1 MKKMFLGLMGFAVL
15 MLVLSCAGAK
25 AVTQEEVNSEFERVY
40 DTFRDEL
47 ILEGAKSYKVVQGD
61 TLSAITRGNYG
72 GKNGYFFPLIMLASS
87 DVVLD
92 PDLIEPGMQLIIP
105 DLEKNLND
113 PQARKKLR
121 EFLDEIAKIYNKKDR
136 EETRDRLK
144 ALAASL

>member
-1 MKKMFLGLMGFAVL
+1 MKKTFFVLTGLAAFMCVF
-15 MLVLSCAGAK
+15 SCASTDEF
-25 AVTQEEVNSEFERVY
+25 TQEKANSAFEKVY
-40 DTFRDEL
+40 DTFRDGL
-47 ILEGAKSYKVVQGD
+47 ILEGAKTYTVVQGD

-92 PDLIEPGMQLIIP
+92 PDLIEPGMALTIP

-113 PQARKKLR
+113 VQARKKLQ
-121 EFLDEIAKIYNKKDR
+121 EFLEQISRIYDKKGR
-136 EETRDRLK
+136 EEIRDRLK